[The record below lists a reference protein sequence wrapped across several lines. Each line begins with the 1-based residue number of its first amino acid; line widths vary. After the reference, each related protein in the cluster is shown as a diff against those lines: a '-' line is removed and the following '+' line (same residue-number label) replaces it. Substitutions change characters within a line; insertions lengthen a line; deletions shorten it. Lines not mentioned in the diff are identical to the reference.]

1 MSTTTIED
9 QLADVRRQIARL
21 QALAQSG
28 LVADGARI
36 QRHLDAL
43 HQDETSVLAAVRRAP
58 DEVEEKLGQLRTR
71 VDIAELSLTAD
82 LSGDWPTFVAAVEAE
97 LDSWDTYL
105 ERLQTSVAT
114 RAWEARAQAET
125 AIAEVRTRRI
135 AVDAHLAQAPERTGD
150 TWQEQ
155 RARVTVA
162 RDELEEKTDELS
174 TKLN

>member
-1 MSTTTIED
+1 M
-9 QLADVRRQIARL
+9 
-21 QALAQSG
+21 
-28 LVADGARI
+28 
-36 QRHLDAL
+36 
-43 HQDETSVLAAVRRAP
+43 
-58 DEVEEKLGQLRTR
+58 
-71 VDIAELSLTAD
+71 
-82 LSGDWPTFVAAVEAE
+82 EAE

-135 AVDAHLAQAPERTGD
+135 AVDEHLAQARERTGD
-150 TWQEQ
+150 PWQVQ

>member
-1 MSTTTIED
+1 M
-9 QLADVRRQIARL
+9 
-21 QALAQSG
+21 
-28 LVADGARI
+28 
-36 QRHLDAL
+36 
-43 HQDETSVLAAVRRAP
+43 
-58 DEVEEKLGQLRTR
+58 
-71 VDIAELSLTAD
+71 
-82 LSGDWPTFVAAVEAE
+82 EAE

-135 AVDAHLAQAPERTGD
+135 AVDEHLAQARERTGD